1 MKHFFPLPLLLLFF
15 HTFSA
20 NAQNAPVTSVGYIY
34 NATTGAGAT
43 VVPVTVKNFTD
54 IGSLQLKLTYRSTKL
69 TLVETN
75 LNPVFTGMNVNTYTA
90 GGIGYII
97 ITWTGTEGITLP
109 DNAHL
114 ADITFTFISGISE
127 LTWTTSQCF
136 YRKFTGNILLTDTP
150 KSNYYINGG
159 VTNLPAPVTSLPAV
173 SIVVPGPVTIPV
185 TVKNFTNIGSLTLL
199 LQFDTTVLTFVSAT
213 LHPLFAAMLVG
224 RSPGE
229 PFILFNWYGTGRTLA
244 DNDTLV
250 KLNFIYSNAP
260 GIPAFSPL
268 NWYDFG
274 PSCMY
279 GNASAIELFD
289 LPQETFYKDGI
300 VAAQVSPVTWIPP
313 DTNATPGSTVGLLVL
328 VNDFTNISGFSL
340 VYKIDPAVLSLID
353 YNVNP
358 IITAQGTMNVTT
370 GSPGTDGKVPVAL
383 TWSPAGPVSLS
394 DGDTLIRLNYFYLSG
409 SSALDWDV
417 TLCSYLDVN
426 LNPLNNAPAET
437 YYTDGLVSSRVAPVT
452 YAGSASTTLGQI
464 VTIPIRVNG
473 FRHIGEFKFTLNIN
487 PGVLDCQSA
496 SLVAPIGGTLTFTPI
511 QTGQFQVS
519 WTGPVVDALPDSTI
533 LLNLNCS
540 FSYFGGTSVIQFSP
554 VATACEYREGPA
566 LPALWDQPKSS
577 FYIDGSVT
585 APPQL
590 AANVKVLLEGPY
602 HAGLMT
608 TALNSNG
615 LLPLS
620 QPYSGAPWN
629 YPGTE
634 TVSALPANVTDWV
647 LVELRTSTAAS
658 SKVAS
663 AAGFV
668 RKDGLITNLDGTSC
682 LSFGSLTAGNYYV
695 VVYHRNHMPV
705 MTAASTL
712 LKMNSVVY
720 DFTTGSSKVY
730 GGANGC
736 KLIDSG
742 ASKWGMITGD
752 GNGDGNIY
760 VEDYTDYWIPEFG
773 LSNVYSIGD
782 YSMDGVV
789 FSDDYTDFWIPNF
802 GKNNVLP

>member
-1 MKHFFPLPLLLLFF
+1 MKHFSPLQLLLLFF
-15 HTFSA
+15 LTFSA
-20 NAQNAPVTSVGYIY
+20 NAQYAPITSVGYIY
-34 NATTGAGAT
+34 NATTGAGAS
-43 VVPVTVKNFTD
+43 VVPVTVKDFTD

-75 LNPVFTGMNVNTYTA
+75 LNPAFTGMNVNTYTA
-90 GGIGYII
+90 GGTGYII

-114 ADITFTFISGISE
+114 ADIAFTFISGISE

-136 YRKFTGNILLTDTP
+136 YRKFTGNVLLTDTP
-150 KSNYYINGG
+150 KSGYYINGG
-159 VTNLPAPVTSLPAV
+159 ITNLPAPLTFVPPL
-173 SIVVPGPVTIPV
+173 SIVVPGAVSIPV
-185 TVKNFTNIGSLTLL
+185 TVKNFSNIGSLTLM
-199 LQFDTTVLTFVSAT
+199 LQIDTTVLTFVSAT
-213 LHPLFAAMLVG
+213 PHPLFAAMLVG
-224 RSPGE
+224 RTAGE
-229 PFILFNWYGTGRTLA
+229 PFVVMNWYSGGRTLA

-250 KLNFIYSNAP
+250 NLNFIYSNAP

-268 NWYDFG
+268 SWYDFG

-289 LPQETFYKDGI
+289 LPQSQFYKDGI
-300 VAAQVSPVTWIPP
+300 VAAQVSPFTWIPS
-313 DTNATPGSTVGLLVL
+313 DTNATPGSTVGVPVL
-328 VNDFTNISGFSL
+328 VNDFTNISGLSL
-340 VYKIDPAVLSLID
+340 EYKIDPAVLSLID
-353 YNVNP
+353 YSVNP
-358 IITAQGTMNVTT
+358 LVTAQGTMNVTT
-370 GSPGTDGKVPVAL
+370 GSPGADGKVPVTL
-383 TWSPAGPVSLS
+383 TWSAATPVSLP
-394 DGDTLIRLNYFYLSG
+394 DGDTLVRLNYSYLSG
-409 SSALDWDV
+409 SSALQWDAS
-417 TLCSYLDVN
+417 LCSYLDVN
-426 LNPLNNAPAET
+426 LNPLNNSPAVN

-452 YAGSASTTLGQI
+452 YAGSLSTTLGQI
-464 VTIPIRVNG
+464 VTIPVRVNG

-496 SLVAPIGGTLTFTPI
+496 TLVAAIGGTLTFIPI
-511 QTGQFQVS
+511 QSGQFQVT
-519 WTGPVVDALPDSTI
+519 WTGPMVESLPDSTT

-540 FSYFGGTSVIQFSP
+540 FSYFGGTSAIQFSP
-554 VATACEYREGPA
+554 VAAACEYREGPA

-577 FYIDGSVT
+577 FYFNGSVT

-590 AANVKVLLEGPY
+590 AANIKVLLEGPY
-602 HAGLMT
+602 SAGLMT
-608 TALNSNG
+608 TTLNSSG

-620 QPYSGAPWN
+620 QPYSGTPWN

-634 TVSALPANVTDWV
+634 AVSAFPANVTDWV
-647 LVELRTSTAAS
+647 LVELRTSTAGS

-682 LSFGSLTAGNYYV
+682 LSFGSLAAGNYYLV
-695 VVYHRNHMPV
+695 IYHRNHIPV
-705 MTAASTL
+705 MSATPMQ
-712 LKMNSVVY
+712 LKTNSALY
-720 DFTTGSSKVY
+720 DFTTGSSRVY

-736 KLIDSG
+736 KLIDGG
-742 ASKWGMITGD
+742 ASRWGMITGD
-752 GNGDGNIY
+752 GNCDGNIY

-782 YSMDGVV
+782 FSMDGVV
-789 FSDDYTDFWIPNF
+789 FTDDYTDYWIPNF